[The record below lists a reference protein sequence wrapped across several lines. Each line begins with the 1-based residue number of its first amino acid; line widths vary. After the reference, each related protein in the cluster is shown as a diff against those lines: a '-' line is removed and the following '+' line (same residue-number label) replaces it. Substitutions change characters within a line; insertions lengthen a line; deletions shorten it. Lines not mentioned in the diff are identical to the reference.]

1 MTPSN
6 SELTELLSAPPFG
19 LAASTKGPL
28 LTQALNTLTEL
39 HRAHCPPYARA
50 LSVMYPSAAP
60 AGCREDVPYLPV
72 TAFKT
77 HTLRS
82 IAEADVFKVLT
93 SSGTT
98 GQVPS
103 RIYLDRETAVR
114 QTRALAN
121 IMTHVLGPQRL
132 PMIMV
137 DTKSVFQ
144 NRQSFS
150 ARGAGL
156 LGMANFGRD
165 HFYALDDQMQL
176 DEAGLLAFLQKYSGK
191 PLLIFGFTYMVWLY
205 FMEAARRLGADLSQ
219 ATLIHSGGWKK
230 LSEQAVDNARFKAS
244 LREATGLR
252 RIYNFYGMVEQV
264 GGVFLECERGVLHA
278 PSFGDVIARDVRTLL
293 PAALGQEGVLQ
304 VLSALPTSYP
314 GHSLLTED
322 LGTVLGE
329 DDCGCGRKGKYFSVR
344 GRVARAELRGCSDT
358 HAASTDAA
366 GPHSA
371 SGAESAHAAA
381 GVA

>member
-1 MTPSN
+1 MTRY
-6 SELTELLSAPPFG
+6 EDDHAELLGSAPFALAEAEKTPLL
-19 LAASTKGPL
+19 LAAL
-28 LTQALNTLTEL
+28 NALTAQHA
-39 HRAHCPPYARA
+39 AHCPPYANALAAMHPEGGRA
-50 LSVMYPSAAP
+50 RELSQ
-60 AGCREDVPYLPV
+60 VPYLPV
-72 TAFKT
+72 GVFKS

-82 IAEADVFKVLT
+82 VSESEVFKVLT

-98 GQVPS
+98 GQEPS
-103 RIYLDRETAVR
+103 RIVLDRATAAR
-114 QTRALAN
+114 QTRALAQ

-176 DEAGLLAFLQKYSGK
+176 DEAGLTAFLAKHTGK
-191 PLLIFGFTYMVWLY
+191 PLLVFGFTFMIWLY
-205 FMEAARRLGADLSQ
+205 FLPALARANADLSQ

-230 LSEQAVDNARFKAS
+230 LIEQSVDNAQFKRALYEAS
-244 LREATGLR
+244 GLR
-252 RIYNFYGMVEQV
+252 RVYNFYGMVEQV
-264 GGVFLECERGVLHA
+264 GSVFLECESGVLHA
-278 PSFGDVIARDVRTLL
+278 PSFAEVIVRNPRSLA
-293 PAALGQEGVLQ
+293 PAPIGEKGVLQ

-322 LGTVLGE
+322 LGVLLGQ
-329 DDCGCGRKGKYFSVR
+329 DGCACGRRGSYFAVH
-344 GRVARAELRGCSDT
+344 GRVPRAELRGCSDT
-358 HAASTDAA
+358 HAAQTSAGGAA
-366 GPHSA
+366 
-371 SGAESAHAAA
+371 
-381 GVA
+381 

>member
-6 SELTELLSAPPFG
+6 SEPLELLQAAPFG
-19 LAASTKGPL
+19 VARDDKQRA
-28 LTQALNTLTEL
+28 LTSALNALTEL
-39 HRAHCPPYARA
+39 HRAHCEPYARA
-50 LSVMYPSAAP
+50 LSVMYPSNARAL
-60 AGCREDVPYLPV
+60 RTDEVPYLPV
-72 TAFKT
+72 TVFKT

-82 IAEADVFKVLT
+82 IPESEVFKVLT

-103 RIYLDRETAVR
+103 RIYLDRDTATR
-114 QTRALAN
+114 QTRALAH
-121 IMTHVLGPQRL
+121 IMTSVLGPQRL
-132 PMIMV
+132 PMILV

-176 DEAGLLAFLQKYSGK
+176 DEPGLARFLEKYSGK
-191 PLLIFGFTYMVWLY
+191 PVLIFGFTYMVWLY
-205 FMEAARRLGADLSQ
+205 FLEAARRMKADLSA

-230 LSEQAVDNARFKAS
+230 LSDQSVDNPRFKAT
-244 LREATGLR
+244 LREATGLAR
-252 RIYNFYGMVEQV
+252 VYNFYGMVEQV
-264 GGVFLECERGVLHA
+264 GGVFLECDAGVLHA
-278 PSFGDVIARDVRTLL
+278 PSFCDVIARDVRTLS
-293 PAALGQEGVLQ
+293 PAPFGQEGVLQ
-304 VLSALPTSYP
+304 VLSTLPTSYP

-329 DDCGCGRKGKYFSVR
+329 DDCPCGRMGKYFAVR
-344 GRVARAELRGCSDT
+344 GRVARSEIRGCSDT
-358 HAASTDAA
+358 HAENLSVPTRGAA
-366 GPHSA
+366 
-371 SGAESAHAAA
+371 
-381 GVA
+381 

>member
-6 SELTELLSAPPFG
+6 DDPADLLAAPPFG
-19 LAASTKGPL
+19 VDAGTK
-28 LTQALNTLTEL
+28 
-39 HRAHCPPYARA
+39 ARA
-50 LSVMYPSAAP
+50 LTARLNALTALHVERCAPYAQALAVMHPQPVAA
-60 AGCREDVPYLPV
+60 RLEDVPYLPV
-72 TAFKT
+72 SVFKT
-77 HTLRS
+77 HALRS
-82 IAEADVFKVLT
+82 VPESDVFKVLT

-103 RIYLDRETAVR
+103 RIFLDRETATR
-114 QTRALAN
+114 QTKALST
-121 IMTHVLGPQRL
+121 IMQAVLGPQRL
-132 PMIMV
+132 PMMMV

-176 DEAGLLAFLQKYSGK
+176 DEPGLRAFLDKYSGK

-205 FMEAARRLGADLSQ
+205 FREAAARMGADLSQ
-219 ATLIHSGGWKK
+219 ATLVHSGGWKK
-230 LSEQAVDNARFKAS
+230 LAEQAVDNTRFKAE
-244 LREATGLR
+244 LRAGTGLAR
-252 RIYNFYGMVEQV
+252 VYNFYGMVEQV
-264 GGVFLECERGVLHA
+264 GSVFLECEAGVLHA
-278 PSFGDVIARDVRTLL
+278 PSFADVLARDVRTLA
-293 PAALGQEGVLQ
+293 PAPFGHEGVLQ

-329 DDCGCGRKGKYFSVR
+329 DDCTCGRKGKYFSVR
-344 GRVARAELRGCSDT
+344 GRIARSEVRGCSDT
-358 HAASTDAA
+358 HAPVRGAA
-366 GPHSA
+366 
-371 SGAESAHAAA
+371 
-381 GVA
+381 

>member
-6 SELTELLSAPPFG
+6 DAHAPDLLSAPPFA
-19 LAASTKGPL
+19 LAKDEKARSLGA
-28 LTQALNTLTEL
+28 ALHALTEL
-39 HRAHCPPYARA
+39 HRTRCEPYARA
-50 LSVMYPSAAP
+50 ISIMHPGTGVRL
-60 AGCREDVPYLPV
+60 EDVPYLPV
-72 TAFKT
+72 SVFKT
-77 HTLRS
+77 HALRS
-82 IAEADVFKVLT
+82 VPEADVFKVLT

-103 RIYLDRETAVR
+103 RIFLDRETATR
-114 QTRALAN
+114 QTKALAS
-121 IMTHVLGPQRL
+121 IMTAVLGPQRL

-176 DEAGLLAFLQKYSGK
+176 DEAGLAAFLAKYSGK

-205 FMEAARRLGADLSQ
+205 FREAAARMGADLSQ

-230 LSEQAVDNARFKAS
+230 LVEQAVDNARFKAV
-244 LREATGLR
+244 LREGTGLAR
-252 RIYNFYGMVEQV
+252 VYNFYGMVEQV
-264 GGVFLECERGVLHA
+264 GSVFVECDAGVLHT
-278 PSFGDVIARDVRTLL
+278 PSFADVIARDPRTLE
-293 PAALGQEGVLQ
+293 AAPFGSEGVLQ

-329 DDCGCGRKGKYFSVR
+329 DDCACGRKGKYFSVR
-344 GRVARAELRGCSDT
+344 GRLARSEIRGCSDT
-358 HAASTDAA
+358 HAPVRGAA
-366 GPHSA
+366 
-371 SGAESAHAAA
+371 
-381 GVA
+381 

>member
-6 SELTELLSAPPFG
+6 SEPLELLSAPPFG
-19 LAASTKGPL
+19 VAAPDKRRL
-28 LTQALNTLTEL
+28 LTARLEALTAH
-39 HRAHCPPYARA
+39 HREHCEPYARA
-50 LSVMYPSAAP
+50 LAIMHPHARP
-60 AGCREDVPYLPV
+60 ATRLEDVPFLPV
-72 TAFKT
+72 TVFKT
-77 HTLRS
+77 HALRS
-82 IAEADVFKVLT
+82 IPESEVFKVLT

-103 RIYLDRETAVR
+103 RIFLDRETATR
-114 QTRALAN
+114 QTRALAH

-132 PMIMV
+132 PMILV

-165 HFYALDDQMQL
+165 HFYALDEQMQL
-176 DEAGLLAFLQKYSGK
+176 DEPGLSAFLEKYSGK
-191 PLLIFGFTYMVWLY
+191 PVLIFGFTYMVWLY
-205 FMEAARRLGADLSQ
+205 FLEAARRMKADLSA

-230 LSEQAVDNARFKAS
+230 LIEQAVDNDRFKAS
-244 LREATGLR
+244 LREATGLAR
-252 RIYNFYGMVEQV
+252 VYNFYGMVEQV
-264 GGVFLECERGVLHA
+264 GGVYLECDAGVLHA
-278 PSFGDVIARDVRTLL
+278 PSFSDVIARDVRTLE
-293 PAALGQEGVLQ
+293 PAPFGHEGVLQ

-329 DDCGCGRKGKYFSVR
+329 DDCPCGRMGKYFSVR
-344 GRVARAELRGCSDT
+344 GRVPRSEIRGCSDT
-358 HAASTDAA
+358 HAADAA
-366 GPHSA
+366 AHDQLPA
-371 SGAESAHAAA
+371 RGAA
-381 GVA
+381 

>member
-1 MTPSN
+1 MTHSPAA
-6 SELTELLSAPPFG
+6 ELLAAPPFG
-19 LAASTKGPL
+19 VDRETKRAA
-28 LTQALNTLTEL
+28 LTTALRELTTL
-39 HRAHCPPYARA
+39 HRTACEPYARA
-50 LSVMYPSAAP
+50 LEVMHPRVQIDDLA
-60 AGCREDVPYLPV
+60 DVPYLPV
-72 TAFKT
+72 SVFKT

-103 RIYLDRETAVR
+103 RIYLDRDTATR
-114 QTRALAN
+114 QTKALST
-121 IMTHVLGPQRL
+121 IMQAVLGPQRL

-137 DTKSVFQ
+137 DTKSVFA

-176 DEAGLLAFLQKYSGK
+176 DEPGLRAFLDKYNGK
-191 PLLIFGFTYMVWLY
+191 PVLIFGFTFMVWLY
-205 FMEAARRLGADLSQ
+205 FREAAARMGADLSQ
-219 ATLIHSGGWKK
+219 ATLVHSGGWKK
-230 LSEQAVDNARFKAS
+230 LIEQAVDNTRFKQT
-244 LREATGLR
+244 LREGTGLAR
-252 RIYNFYGMVEQV
+252 VYNFYGMVEQV
-264 GGVFLECERGVLHA
+264 GSVFLECEQGVLHT
-278 PSFGDVIARDVRTLL
+278 PSFADVIARDVRTLA
-293 PAALGQEGVLQ
+293 PVVGREGVLQ

-329 DDCGCGRKGKYFSVR
+329 DDCACGRKGTYFTVR
-344 GRVARAELRGCSDT
+344 GRIARSEIRGCSDT
-358 HAASTDAA
+358 HAPVRGAA
-366 GPHSA
+366 
-371 SGAESAHAAA
+371 
-381 GVA
+381 